1 MGSRFPTGFN
11 MRSLMVMSFVCALF
25 VAIIHANKDDAS
37 KRPRIP
43 LPPTMAFL
51 EDIVKQAK
59 PETSEQAA
67 ARKAALPA
75 HNQKMREA
83 AAAAAERYKNGGAK
97 EIVKSHPEVES
108 S

>member
-1 MGSRFPTGFN
+1 
-11 MRSLMVMSFVCALF
+11 MVMSFVCALF

-59 PETSEQAA
+59 PETTEQAA

-83 AAAAAERYKNGGAK
+83 AAAAGN
-97 EIVKSHPEVES
+97 
-108 S
+108 

>member
-1 MGSRFPTGFN
+1 
-11 MRSLMVMSFVCALF
+11 MVMSFVCALF
-25 VAIIHANKDDAS
+25 VAIIHANKDDDAS

-83 AAAAAERYKNGGAK
+83 AAAAGN
-97 EIVKSHPEVES
+97 
-108 S
+108 

>member
-1 MGSRFPTGFN
+1 
-11 MRSLMVMSFVCALF
+11 MVMSFVCALF

-43 LPPTMAFL
+43 LPTMAFL

-83 AAAAAERYKNGGAK
+83 AAAAGN
-97 EIVKSHPEVES
+97 
-108 S
+108 